1 MSVSNKLRTVTVG
14 HISAVVNLHLAA
26 VGYREFSNSSKLSFW
41 TEKMMT
47 QRATVPLT
55 TMSTKAA
62 AFTIDELLRPDARKR
77 TDNNSA
83 QDDLLQQKFIT
94 QRRRA
99 IECSRPRDFTGG
111 HWVLSTV
118 CWTSLNYV
126 VNGRFK
132 PHLII
137 FWGQGTLILHAKF
150 LPAAIHRVRRITNRV
165 LQLIVVFHIA
175 ASP

>member
-1 MSVSNKLRTVTVG
+1 M
-14 HISAVVNLHLAA
+14 
-26 VGYREFSNSSKLSFW
+26 
-41 TEKMMT
+41 
-47 QRATVPLT
+47 PLT

-111 HWVLSTV
+111 H
-118 CWTSLNYV
+118 
-126 VNGRFK
+126 
-132 PHLII
+132 
-137 FWGQGTLILHAKF
+137 
-150 LPAAIHRVRRITNRV
+150 
-165 LQLIVVFHIA
+165 
-175 ASP
+175 